1 MRRLGIML
9 AVLVLVLVAGC
20 AHYPINPELA
30 RYNPHS
36 GYRFENLKPGPHNSD
51 SLFVILTFS
60 GGGTRAAA
68 LSYGVL
74 EKLRNTTITWEGQKR
89 SLLDEVDVISSVS
102 GGSFTAAYYTLFR
115 DKTFTQFPQRFL
127 YRDIQGDLAGL
138 LFRPSNWVKL
148 ASPDYGRIDMA
159 ADFYNREI
167 FAEKYFSDL
176 VKQDERPY
184 LMINATDM
192 SAGAQ
197 FRFTQSTFDT
207 LCSDL
212 GGVSVARAVAASSN
226 FPVAFTP
233 LTVNNYP
240 NRCDYRSPTWVTSA
254 LKDID
259 INPPRR
265 ERALL
270 HNSYVDE
277 HVKDGRKIKDRP
289 YLHLL
294 DGGVADNIGLRG
306 PLQSILS
313 NDLQWSILNKIN
325 NGQIKKLVV
334 ITVDA
339 RTQPDVSYDQ
349 KSSPPDLFT
358 VLSTIATVPLDNY
371 SQDTIELLRK
381 EFDYRRQMR
390 ASWDAC
396 GTLLQRN
403 QCKTQEMPGTG
414 PADTGLYDIYIGF
427 SRVRDPKERHQ
438 LFNYPTS
445 FSLTR
450 GQVDTL
456 RKVGGDLLQ
465 SSPDFQRLIHGL

>member
-1 MRRLGIML
+1 MRRLGLSLML
-9 AVLVLVLVAGC
+9 LLMLGGC
-20 AHYPINPELA
+20 AHYQANPELA
-30 RYNPHS
+30 HFNPQA
-36 GYRFENLKPGPHNSD
+36 GYRFQNLKPGPHNSD
-51 SLFVILTFS
+51 GLFVILTFS

-74 EKLRNTTITWEGQKR
+74 EKLRHTYITWQGQRR

-115 DKTFTQFPQRFL
+115 DKTFDQFPERFL
-127 YRDIQGDLAGL
+127 YKNIQGELAAQL
-138 LFRPSNWVKL
+138 LDPVNWVKL

-159 ADFYNREI
+159 ASFYNRKI
-167 FAEKYFSDL
+167 FGDRHFSDL
-176 VKQDERPY
+176 VRQDERPY
-184 LMINATDM
+184 LIINATDM

-197 FRFTQSTFDT
+197 FRFEQSTFDT

-212 GGVSVARAVAASSN
+212 SGVSIARAVAASSN
-226 FPVAFTP
+226 FPIAFTP
-233 LTVNNYP
+233 MTFNNYP
-240 NRCDYRSPTWVTSA
+240 NRCGYRSPAWVASA
-254 LKDID
+254 MKDID
-259 INPPRR
+259 LNPPRH

-270 HNSYVDE
+270 HNSYVDQ
-277 HVKDGRKIKDRP
+277 HLVDGRAIKDRP

-294 DGGVADNIGLRG
+294 DGGISDNIGLRG
-306 PLQSILS
+306 PLLSIMS
-313 NDLQWSILNKIN
+313 NDLRWSILNKIN

-349 KSSPPDLFT
+349 KASPPGLMT

-371 SQDTIELLRK
+371 SQDSVEMLRND
-381 EFDYRRQMR
+381 FAYRRQLR

-396 GTLLQRN
+396 GTLLRRN
-403 QCKTQEMPGTG
+403 GCKETKMPGTG
-414 PADTGLYDIYIGF
+414 PSGTGLYYIYVGF
-427 SRVRDPKERHQ
+427 SRVKDARQRHA
-438 LFNYPTS
+438 LLNYPTS

-450 GQVDTL
+450 NQVDTL

-465 SSPDFQRLIHGL
+465 SSPDFQRLIHGR

>member
-1 MRRLGIML
+1 MQRLALVFLML
-9 AVLVLVLVAGC
+9 GLLAGC
-20 AHYPINPELA
+20 AHYPANPELGQ
-30 RYNPHS
+30 YDKHV
-36 GYRFENLKPGPHNSD
+36 GYRYGNLQPGPKNSD

-74 EKLRNTTITWEGQKR
+74 EKLRDTHITWEGEDR

-115 DKTFTQFPQRFL
+115 DQTFGHFPRDFL
-127 YRDIQGDLAGL
+127 YRDIEGDLKGL
-138 LFRPSNWVKL
+138 LLKPANWLKL

-159 ADFYNREI
+159 ADFYAREI
-167 FAEKYFSDL
+167 FAGKHYSDL
-176 VKQDERPY
+176 LAQDQRPY

-197 FRFTQSTFDT
+197 FTFVQETFDR

-212 GGVSVARAVAASSN
+212 SGVSVARAVAASSN
-226 FPVAFTP
+226 FPIAFTP

-240 NRCDYRSPTWVTSA
+240 NRCGYRSPTWVANA
-254 LKDID
+254 LRDVD

-265 ERALL
+265 ARALL
-270 HNSYVDE
+270 HDSYTGEQVQ
-277 HVKDGRKIKDRP
+277 DGQPIKQRP

-294 DGGVADNIGLRG
+294 DGGVSDNIGLRG
-306 PLQSILS
+306 PLRAILS
-313 NDLQWSILNKIN
+313 NDPQWSILNKIN
-325 NGQIKKLVV
+325 NGEIRKLVV

-339 RTQPDVSYDQ
+339 RSQPDVNYDQ
-349 KSSPPDLFT
+349 RSSPPGTFT

-381 EFDYRRQMR
+381 EFANRRQAR
-390 ASWDAC
+390 SSWEAC

-403 QCKTQEMPGTG
+403 DCVTQEMPGTG
-414 PADTGLYDIYIGF
+414 PADTGLYDIYVGF
-427 SRVRDPKERHQ
+427 SRVADAGERRK

-445 FSLTR
+445 FKLSR
-450 GQVDTL
+450 EQVDTL
-456 RKVGGDLLQ
+456 RSVGGDLLE
-465 SSPDFQRLIHGL
+465 SSPDFRALIGEM

>member
-1 MRRLGIML
+1 MRRLAL
-9 AVLVLVLVAGC
+9 SFATLVLVAGC
-20 AHYPINPELA
+20 AHYPP
-30 RYNPHS
+30 NPHLTHYDEHA
-36 GYRFENLKPGPHNSD
+36 GYRYENLQPGPKNSD

-74 EKLRNTTITWEGQKR
+74 EKLRNTHITWEGRER

-115 DKTFTQFPQRFL
+115 DRTFTQFPRDFL
-127 YRDIQGDLAGL
+127 YRDIEGDLKGL
-138 LFRPSNWVKL
+138 LLNPANWVKL

-159 ADFYNREI
+159 ADFYDREI
-167 FAEKYFSDL
+167 FAGKQFSDL
-176 VKQDERPY
+176 LQQDQRPY
-184 LMINATDM
+184 LMVNATDM

-197 FRFTQSTFDT
+197 FTFVQGTFDL

-212 GGVSVARAVAASSN
+212 AGVSVARAVAASSN

-240 NRCDYRSPTWVTSA
+240 NHCRYQSPPWVA
-254 LKDID
+254 NAMKDSD

-265 ERALL
+265 ARALL
-270 HNSYVDE
+270 HDSYIGE
-277 HVKDGRKIKDRP
+277 HMRDGQETKQRP

-294 DGGVADNIGLRG
+294 DGGVSDNIGLRG
-306 PLQSILS
+306 PLQAILS
-313 NDLQWSILNKIN
+313 NDPQWSILNMIN
-325 NGQIKKLVV
+325 NGTIRKLVV

-339 RTQPDVSYDQ
+339 RSQPDVQYDQ
-349 KSSPPDLFT
+349 KSSPPGTFT

-371 SQDTIELLRK
+371 SQDTIELLRR
-381 EFDYRRQMR
+381 EFANRRQAR
-390 ASWDAC
+390 ASWEAC

-403 QCKTQEMPGTG
+403 NCPTQEMPGTG
-414 PADTGLYDIYIGF
+414 PTDTGLYDIYVGF
-427 SRVRDPKERHQ
+427 SRIKDAKERHR

-445 FSLTR
+445 FKLSR
-450 GQVDTL
+450 DQVDTL
-456 RKVGGDLLQ
+456 RGVGADLLQ
-465 SSPDFQRLIHGL
+465 SSPEFQKLIRGM